1 MTADD
6 FEEDQTKLSVADR
19 ITAEALIVDVSG
31 FEGPLDVLLTLGR
44 TQKVDLTKI
53 SILELA
59 RQYLAFVE
67 KAKSCALSLRR
78 IIL

>member
-53 SILELA
+53 SNLEQS
-59 RQYLAFVE
+59 R
-67 KAKSCALSLRR
+67 K
-78 IIL
+78 